1 MLCELSK
8 TGFLMSS
15 RLYVENRIRE
25 ALKKARGNKNLARQQ
40 LIAWTYEDAK
50 LLHALTR
57 PHLDGII
64 AYNIDRLLSGRSE
77 AAKEEG
83 VNAKTAAKAP
93 PPAGRKPKAD
103 DFGMELLR
111 AVAASDATIFGQE
124 AGAPPAKRG
133 QASRRHVDAL
143 MKMAAS
149 VERKKPKTDKT

>member
-1 MLCELSK
+1 
-8 TGFLMSS
+8 MSS

-40 LIAWTYEDAK
+40 LIAWTYEDTK

-64 AYNIDRLLSGRSE
+64 TYNIDRLLSGRSE

-83 VNAKTAAKAP
+83 MNGKAPAKTQ
-93 PPAGRKPKAD
+93 PPAAARKPKAD

-124 AGAPPAKRG
+124 AGAPSAKRG

-143 MKMAAS
+143 MKMASS

>member
-1 MLCELSK
+1 
-8 TGFLMSS
+8 MSS

-40 LIAWTYEDAK
+40 LIAWTYEDTK

-64 AYNIDRLLSGRSE
+64 TYNIDRLLSGRSD

-83 VNAKTAAKAP
+83 MNGKTPAKTPAKSP

>member
-1 MLCELSK
+1 
-8 TGFLMSS
+8 MSS

-64 AYNIDRLLSGRSE
+64 AYNIDRLLSGRGE

-83 VNAKTAAKAP
+83 VNAKTAAKTP
-93 PPAGRKPKAD
+93 PPAARKAKVD

-111 AVAASDATIFGQE
+111 AVAASDAAIFGQE
-124 AGAPPAKRG
+124 TGAPPAKRG

>member
-1 MLCELSK
+1 
-8 TGFLMSS
+8 MSS

-64 AYNIDRLLSGRSE
+64 AYNIDRLLSGRGE

-83 VNAKTAAKAP
+83 VNAKTAPKTP
-93 PPAGRKPKAD
+93 PPAARKAKVD

-111 AVAASDATIFGQE
+111 AVAASDAAIFGQE
-124 AGAPPAKRG
+124 TGAPPAKRG

>member
-1 MLCELSK
+1 
-8 TGFLMSS
+8 MSS

-40 LIAWTYEDAK
+40 IIAWTYEDAK
-50 LLHALTR
+50 LLHALAR
-57 PHLDGII
+57 PHLDGIVS
-64 AYNIDRLLSGRSE
+64 YNIDRLLSGRSG

-83 VNAKTAAKAP
+83 VNARPQTKTPASAAQKA
-93 PPAGRKPKAD
+93 KAD

-133 QASRRHVDAL
+133 QASRRHVEAL